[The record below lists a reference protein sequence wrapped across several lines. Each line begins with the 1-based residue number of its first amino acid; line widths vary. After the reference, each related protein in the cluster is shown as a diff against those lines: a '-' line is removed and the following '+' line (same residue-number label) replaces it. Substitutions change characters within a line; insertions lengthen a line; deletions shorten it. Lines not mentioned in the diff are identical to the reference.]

1 MTALQN
7 ARTLT
12 LVISGMIDLTYW
24 HSFVFLADGSAVLGR
39 GMTRKPDREYYAARL
54 NAEREA
60 AARAATEAARAAHQ
74 TLAEEYAARLD
85 GGGTASAGEARS

>member
-1 MTALQN
+1 
-7 ARTLT
+7 
-12 LVISGMIDLTYW
+12 
-24 HSFVFLADGSAVLGR
+24 
-39 GMTRKPDREYYAARL
+39 MTRKPDREYYAARL

-85 GGGTASAGEARS
+85 GGRLVAWGIEEIRVGREALRWHCAETPDNAYSHEYLIEGCP